1 MTLDL
6 FVLWKT
12 LSCNQWGPTKIV
24 ASKHFFVSSPLSL
37 LFCLSLSLHPA
48 TQLLLALLCL
58 PLSLCS
64 HHFLFLFLPPIPV
77 LSLFFYICPR
87 KASFPWQ
94 TTRVSQQSSH
104 PLHHSWRLT
113 WSSTR
118 NENRIFLPLP
128 SPPPFGSS
136 PGVAAGS
143 SCQDRKSVICTCID
157 NTFLFKGE
165 FKDLCAFFVYIY
177 FYKPKDSLK
186 CAETSVSG
194 KCAADLDTDR

>member
-1 MTLDL
+1 M
-6 FVLWKT
+6 
-12 LSCNQWGPTKIV
+12 SP
-24 ASKHFFVSSPLSL
+24 PLSPY
-37 LFCLSLSLHPA
+37 FSASHSLSILPPNSY
-48 TQLLLALLCL
+48 LLCYACHFL
-58 PLSLCS
+58 CVPIISSFSFCPLSQYS
-64 HHFLFLFLPPIPV
+64 LF
-77 LSLFFYICPR
+77 FFYICPR

-104 PLHHSWRLT
+104 LLHHSWRLT

-118 NENRIFLPLP
+118 NDNRIFLPLP